1 MSASASTLFTPR
13 LVVRGGTR
21 RAPARR
27 AVPVARAG
35 AHVPKSPTRASTA
48 ALALSTTSSA
58 VCAPAFAS
66 AGDRVADLALSD
78 AWFGWY
84 FAPGGFVL
92 GPALLLTIFLVGGA
106 VFEKVTGKAVSSKPM
121 KKK

>member
-1 MSASASTLFTPR
+1 MSHAASIVQTRVRVGAHIAKPVAHRRVASAASRSPPR
-13 LVVRGGTR
+13 
-21 RAPARR
+21 ARR
-27 AVPVARAG
+27 VVARIG
-35 AHVPKSPTRASTA
+35 
-48 ALALSTTSSA
+48 
-58 VCAPAFAS
+58 S
-66 AGDRVADLALSD
+66 AGILASSPVLAATPELVELARSD

-84 FAPGGFVL
+84 FAPGGFIL

>member
-1 MSASASTLFTPR
+1 MSCAASIVQTRVRVGARIAKPVAHHRVASACAQPPR
-13 LVVRGGTR
+13 
-21 RAPARR
+21 ARS
-27 AVPVARAG
+27 VVARNAVG
-35 AHVPKSPTRASTA
+35 SAAILASSPVLA
-48 ALALSTTSSA
+48 ATPELVELA
-58 VCAPAFAS
+58 
-66 AGDRVADLALSD
+66 RSD

-84 FAPGGFVL
+84 FAPGGFIL

>member
-1 MSASASTLFTPR
+1 MSHAASIVQTRVRVGAHIAKPVAHRRVASAASRWPPR
-13 LVVRGGTR
+13 
-21 RAPARR
+21 ARR
-27 AVPVARAG
+27 VVVG
-35 AHVPKSPTRASTA
+35 
-48 ALALSTTSSA
+48 
-58 VCAPAFAS
+58 S
-66 AGDRVADLALSD
+66 AGILASSPVLAATPELVELARSD

>member
-1 MSASASTLFTPR
+1 MSRAASIVQTRVRIGARIAKPVAHHRVASACAQPPRARSVVARSAVGSAAISASAPVLAATPE
-13 LVVRGGTR
+13 LVEL
-21 RAPARR
+21 AR
-27 AVPVARAG
+27 
-35 AHVPKSPTRASTA
+35 
-48 ALALSTTSSA
+48 
-58 VCAPAFAS
+58 
-66 AGDRVADLALSD
+66 SD

-84 FAPGGFVL
+84 FAPGGFIL

>member
-1 MSASASTLFTPR
+1 MSCAASIVQTRVRVGAHIAKPVAHRRVASACAQPPR
-13 LVVRGGTR
+13 
-21 RAPARR
+21 ARS
-27 AVPVARAG
+27 VVARD
-35 AHVPKSPTRASTA
+35 
-48 ALALSTTSSA
+48 A
-58 VCAPAFAS
+58 VGS
-66 AGDRVADLALSD
+66 AGILASSPVLAATPELVELARSD

-84 FAPGGFVL
+84 FAPGGFIL

>member
-1 MSASASTLFTPR
+1 MSASASTLFPPR

-84 FAPGGFVL
+84 FAPGGVVL
-92 GPALLLTIFLVGGA
+92 GPALIFTAFILGQA
-106 VFEKVTGKAVSSKPM
+106 LFEKLTGTGPKG
-121 KKK
+121 KKKE

>member
-1 MSASASTLFTPR
+1 MSHAASIVQTRVRVGAHIAKPVAHRRVASAASRSPPR
-13 LVVRGGTR
+13 
-21 RAPARR
+21 ARR
-27 AVPVARAG
+27 VVVG
-35 AHVPKSPTRASTA
+35 
-48 ALALSTTSSA
+48 
-58 VCAPAFAS
+58 S
-66 AGDRVADLALSD
+66 AGILASSPVLAATPELVELARSD

-106 VFEKVTGKAVSSKPM
+106 VFEKVTGNAVSSKPP